1 MRLASFGAI
10 GEIIAKAIK
19 GKLVIIP
26 ALQLANPISYRIVP
40 SKGPTEVIAGL
51 KLNPAIIIAIIKR
64 TRLLLFFYSD
74 LFKYTDCLSLLNFPP
89 IICTLFIVF
98 LLESLVSINDKYPEV
113 YIET

>member
-26 ALQLANPISYRIVP
+26 ALQLANPISSRIVP

-51 KLNPAIIIAIIKR
+51 KLNPAIIIAIIKI
-64 TRLLLFFYSD
+64 TRLLLFFSSA
-74 LFKYTDCLSLLNFPP
+74 LFKYTDCLSIINLQP
-89 IICTLFIVF
+89 IIFTLFIDC
-98 LLESLVSINDKYPEV
+98 LLKH
-113 YIET
+113 